1 MPGPHSLSL
10 GKDPPSV
17 TETVCYRHPDRPAGV
32 RCQRCDRPICPSCM
46 NSASVGFQ
54 CPNCFNEGV
63 KSVPRTRTSLGGIQ
77 RGNAQIITMILLA
90 INVLVFIAVRAGSSR
105 IVNELV
111 LVPVLVDS
119 EPWRLFTSAFTHL
132 QIFHIFAN
140 LFMLYQVGPPLEQ
153 MLGRLRFAILYLLSA
168 LGGSVAVWFLSAPVS
183 ATLGASGAVLGLVG
197 ALLVISRA
205 RGMDV
210 TWILGYVAVTAVI
223 SFLIPNISWQG
234 HLGGFV
240 TGAAIAWLFV
250 QDTKRRR
257 NKHART

>member
-1 MPGPHSLSL
+1 M
-10 GKDPPSV
+10 

-32 RCQRCDRPICPSCM
+32 RCQRCDRPICPACM

-77 RGNAQIITMILLA
+77 RGNPQFVTIGLLVL
-90 INVLVFIAVRAGSSR
+90 NVLVFIAVRTGSSR
-105 IVNELV
+105 VVNDLV
-111 LVPVLVDS
+111 LVPVLVDT
-119 EPWRLFTSAFTHL
+119 EPWRLLTSAFTHV
-132 QIFHIFAN
+132 QIFHIFSN
-140 LFMLYQVGPPLEQ
+140 LFMLWQIGPILEQ
-153 MLGRLRFAILYLLSA
+153 MLGRLRFLVLYLLSA
-168 LGGSVAVWFLSAPVS
+168 LGGSAAVWLLAAPGS

-205 RGMDV
+205 RGLDV
-210 TWILGYVAVTAVI
+210 TWILGYVAVTAVL

-240 TGAAIAWLFV
+240 VGAAVAWLFL
-250 QDTKRRR
+250 QTTNRRR
-257 NKHART
+257 NKAHT

>member
-1 MPGPHSLSL
+1 MPGPHSLSC
-10 GKDPPSV
+10 GKDPPVV

-46 NSASVGFQ
+46 KSAAVGFQ
-54 CPNCFNEGV
+54 CPNCYSEGV

-77 RGNAQIITMILLA
+77 RGNAQIVTMILLA
-90 INVLVFIAVRAGSSR
+90 INVLVFIAARTGSSR
-105 IVNELV
+105 VVNDLV
-111 LVPVLVDS
+111 LIPVLVDS
-119 EPWRLFTSAFTHL
+119 EPWRLLTSAFAHV
-132 QIFHIFAN
+132 QIFHIFSN

-153 MLGRLRFAILYLLSA
+153 MLGRGRFILLYFLSA
-168 LGGSVAVWFLSAPVS
+168 LGGGVAVWILSNPLG

-210 TWILGYVAVTAVI
+210 TWILAYVAITAVI
-223 SFLIPNISWQG
+223 SFTFPNISWEG

-240 TGAAIAWLFV
+240 VGAAIAWIFL
-250 QDTKRRR
+250 QETNRRR
-257 NKHART
+257 NKSRT